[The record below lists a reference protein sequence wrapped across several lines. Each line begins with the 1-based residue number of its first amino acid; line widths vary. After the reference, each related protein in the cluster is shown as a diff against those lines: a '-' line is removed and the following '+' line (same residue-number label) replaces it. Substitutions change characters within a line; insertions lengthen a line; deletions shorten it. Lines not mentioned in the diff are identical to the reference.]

1 MLPYCVLNVTYK
13 IPQSVLVVIYT
24 KELDVLLIERADR
37 PGFWQSV
44 TGSRDSLSE
53 PLIKTAI
60 REVFEETGI
69 CIVDHAPKP
78 DRHEVSIVNLE
89 DWKIEHVFEI
99 FSVWRHRFAPG
110 VTENTEHV
118 FGLLVPEKFPVVL
131 SPHEHLNSIWLPYQ
145 DAAEKC
151 FSYTNRDAIL
161 QLPQHLHS

>member
-1 MLPYCVLNVTYK
+1 MNVTYK

-53 PLIKTAI
+53 PLEQTAV

-69 CIVDHAPKP
+69 RIVTTEPHPE
-78 DRHEVSIVNLE
+78 RHEVSFDCLC
-89 DWKIEHVFEI
+89 DWKTENVFEI

-118 FGLLVPEKFPVVL
+118 YGLLVPEKFPVVL
-131 SPHEHLNSIWLPYQ
+131 APKEHLNAVWLPYRE
-145 DAAEKC
+145 AAAKC

-161 QLPQHLHS
+161 QLPDRSGCHG

>member
-1 MLPYCVLNVTYK
+1 MTYK

-53 PLIKTAI
+53 SLAQTAV

-69 CIVDHAPKP
+69 RIVETEPEP
-78 DRHEVSIVNLE
+78 GNHEVSINCLE
-89 DWKIEHVFEI
+89 DWKIENVFEI

-131 SPHEHLNSIWLPYQ
+131 APKEHLDSVWLPYRE
-145 DAAEKC
+145 AAEKC
-151 FSYTNRDAIL
+151 FSYTNKDAIL
-161 QLPQHLHS
+161 QLPQRLHPSC

>member
-1 MLPYCVLNVTYK
+1 MNVTYK
-13 IPQSVLVVIYT
+13 IPESVLVVIYT

-53 PLIKTAI
+53 PLKQTAV

-69 CIVDHAPKP
+69 KIVESVQNRD
-78 DRHEVSIVNLE
+78 DHEVSVEHLE
-89 DWKIEHVFEI
+89 DWKIENVFEI

-118 FGLLVPEKFPVVL
+118 FGLQIPEKFPVVL
-131 SPHEHLNSIWLPYQ
+131 APREHLNSIWLPYKE
-145 DAAEKC
+145 AAEKC
-151 FSYTNRDAIL
+151 FSHTNKDAIL
-161 QLPQHLHS
+161 RLPEHVK